1 MSEKTLSNNRR
12 HSIYLIVLLLITMIL
27 AAVALMLPLLNRL
40 LSPSLQAGQVAPEDV
55 LAPASITY
63 ESDVLTEQRRD
74 AAERS
79 VVPVYTRADTR
90 VARQQL
96 EHLRSALAYITS
108 VRGDIYASEKEKLA
122 DLAALEDIHLSQ
134 ETVGQILGLSD
145 SRWQVVQQEAI
156 VVLEQVM
163 RSTIRTDRLEDYRS
177 GVPALVSLS
186 LPEEQAAIVAELAA
200 GFVAPNSL
208 FSEDLTNAAR
218 QDAREAV
225 EPVSQTYITGEQIVQ
240 RGQVLTEA
248 NLEALRRFGL
258 AQPQQNWEEPV
269 SAAVLAVLMAVFMV
283 FFLRRQAQSA
293 ISQDLRSLT
302 LLAVLFLTFL
312 FGARLAIPGHT
323 VIPYAFPIAAFGL
336 IVAAL
341 FNTKLALFSSLPL
354 AVMAAF
360 GLPNQLDLTLY
371 YIMGGLFGVL
381 ALGRARRM
389 TAFFWAGGAIAVA
402 GALIIIVYYV
412 PEPTSDLV
420 GIATLLGTAVF
431 NGLASASLAVVLQF
445 FLAQVLGMTTPM
457 QLTELSRPDQPVL
470 QLILREAPGTY
481 QHSLQVAN
489 LAEQAAERIGA
500 DALLTRVGALY
511 HDMGK
516 AENPVFFIENQVP
529 GHLNP
534 HDELDPLTSSATIIR
549 HVTDGLDMARKYRL
563 PRRILDFVREH
574 HGTMITRYQ
583 YVKAVEAAGGDEAL
597 IDMDAFRYP
606 GPRPQSRE
614 TAILMLADGC
624 EARVR
629 AERPTEEDILQD
641 IVKSVI
647 DTRISLG
654 ELDDTDLTLRDLS
667 RIQESF
673 VATLRGI
680 YHPRVQYPKLEKGA
694 AKQIPASA
702 DIPTLTRNGEIPSV
716 VRQNNEAPLVNPVD
730 NASATS

>member
-1 MSEKTLSNNRR
+1 MSEVTIQKKRR
-12 HSIYLIVLLLITMIL
+12 RSIYLAILLVMTVIL
-27 AAVALMLPLLNRL
+27 TTAALMLPLINRL

-63 ESDVLTEQRRD
+63 ESEVLTEQRRD
-74 AAERS
+74 TAERS
-79 VVPVYTRADTR
+79 VPPVYTRADTR

-96 EHLRSALAYITS
+96 ERLRAALAYISS
-108 VRGDIYASEKEKLA
+108 VRGDAYGSEIEKLA
-122 DLAALEDIHLSQ
+122 DLAALENIHLSQ
-134 ETVGQILGLSD
+134 NTASKILTLSD

-163 RSTIRTDRLEDYRS
+163 RSTIRTDRLEDFRS

-186 LPEEQAAIVAELAA
+186 LPEEQANIVAELAA

-208 FSEDLTNAAR
+208 FSEELTNAAR
-218 QDAREAV
+218 QTARAAV
-225 EPVSQTYITGEQIVQ
+225 EPISRTFIIGEQVVQ
-240 RGQVLTEA
+240 RGQVLTEED
-248 NLEALRRFGL
+248 LEALQRFGL
-258 AQPQQNWEEPV
+258 SQPQQSWEEPA
-269 SAAVLAVLMAVFMV
+269 SSAVLAVLMTVFMV
-283 FFLRRQAQSA
+283 FFLRRQSQTAQMHDS
-293 ISQDLRSLT
+293 RSLT
-302 LLAVLFLTFL
+302 LLTVLFLVFL
-312 FGARLAIPGHT
+312 FGARLTIPGQA
-323 VIPYAFPIAAFGL
+323 VIPYAFPIATFGL

-354 AVMAAF
+354 AILVAF

-381 ALGRARRM
+381 SLGRARRM
-389 TAFFWAGGAIAVA
+389 TAFFWAGGTITAA
-402 GALIIIVYYV
+402 GALVIIAFYL
-412 PEPTSDLV
+412 PKPTSDLV
-420 GIATLLGTAVF
+420 GITTLVGTAIF

-445 FLAQVLGMTTPM
+445 FLAQILGLTTPM

-516 AENPVFFIENQVP
+516 AENPILFIENQIP
-529 GHLNP
+529 GYQNP
-534 HDELDPLTSSATIIR
+534 HDELDPLTSSAIIIR
-549 HVTDGLDMARKYRL
+549 HVTDGLEMARKYRL
-563 PRRILDFVREH
+563 PRRIWDFVLEH

-583 YVKAVEAAGGDEAL
+583 YVKAVEAAGGDENRVE
-597 IDMDAFRYP
+597 METFRYP

-629 AERPTEEDILQD
+629 AERPTDEAVLKS
-641 IVKSVI
+641 IVKSVV
-647 DTRISLG
+647 DTRIAIG
-654 ELDDTDLTLRDLS
+654 QLDDTDLTLRELS

-680 YHPRVQYPKLEKGA
+680 YHPRVQYPKLQKATAQPMPA
-694 AKQIPASA
+694 AA
-702 DIPTLTRNGEIPSV
+702 DIPTLSRGGETPQAS
-716 VRQNNEAPLVNPVD
+716 RQTSDAPFGNPVD
-730 NASATS
+730 NASSTS

>member
-1 MSEKTLSNNRR
+1 MSEVMLQKNRR
-12 HSIYLIVLLLITMIL
+12 RSIYLAFLLVMTLILATAALLL
-27 AAVALMLPLLNRL
+27 PLINRL
-40 LSPSLQAGQVAPEDV
+40 LSPSLQSGQVAPEDV

-63 ESDVLTEQRRD
+63 ESDVLTEQRRETV
-74 AAERS
+74 ERS
-79 VVPVYTRADTR
+79 VAPVYTRADTR

-96 EHLRSALAYITS
+96 ERLRSALAYIS
-108 VRGDIYASEKEKLA
+108 NVRADSFGSEQEKLA

-134 ETVGQILGLSD
+134 ETAGQILALSD

-163 RSTIRTDRLEDYRS
+163 RSTIRTDRLEDFRT

-186 LPEEQAAIVAELAA
+186 LPEEQAGIVAELAA

-208 FSEDLTNAAR
+208 YSEELTNAAR
-218 QDAREAV
+218 QAAGEAV
-225 EPVSQTYITGEQIVQ
+225 EPVSRTFITGEQIVQ
-240 RGQVLTEA
+240 RGQVLSEA
-248 NLEALRRFGL
+248 DLEALQHFGL
-258 AQPQQNWEEPV
+258 AQPQQSWEEPA
-269 SAAVLAVLMAVFMV
+269 SSAVLAMLMTVFMV
-283 FFLRRQAQSA
+283 FFLRRQSQSTLLH
-293 ISQDLRSLT
+293 DPRSLT
-302 LLAVLFLTFL
+302 LLSVLFLVFL
-312 FGARLAIPGHT
+312 FGARLTIPGHT
-323 VIPYAFPIAAFGL
+323 VIPYAFPIATYGL

-341 FNTKLALFSSLPL
+341 FNAKLALFSSLPL
-354 AVMAAF
+354 AVMVAY
-360 GLPNQLDLTLY
+360 GLPNQLDLSLY

-389 TAFFWAGGAIAVA
+389 TAFFWAGGTIAVA
-402 GALIIIVYYV
+402 GALVILVYYL
-412 PEPTSDLV
+412 PKPTSDLV
-420 GIATLLGTAVF
+420 GVTTLVGTAMF

-445 FLAQVLGMTTPM
+445 FLAQVLGLTTPM

-516 AENPVFFIENQVP
+516 AENPIFFIENQIP
-529 GHLNP
+529 GYKNP
-534 HDELDPLTSSATIIR
+534 HDELDPLTSSAIIIR
-549 HVTDGLDMARKYRL
+549 HVTDGLEMARKYRL
-563 PRRILDFVREH
+563 PRRIWDFVNEH

-583 YVKAVEAAGGDEAL
+583 YVKAVEAAGGDESKVE
-597 IDMDAFRYP
+597 MEAFRYS
-606 GPRPQSRE
+606 GTRPQSRE

-629 AERPTEEDILQD
+629 AERPTEEDVLKS
-641 IVKSVI
+641 IVKSVV
-647 DTRISLG
+647 DTRIAIG
-654 ELDDTDLTLRDLS
+654 QLDDTDLTLRDLS

-680 YHPRVQYPKLEKGA
+680 YHPRVQYPKLEKPADESVPA
-694 AKQIPASA
+694 AA
-702 DIPTLTRNGEIPSV
+702 DIPTLTRGAELPQAS
-716 VRQNNEAPLVNPVD
+716 RQAAELPFTKPVD
-730 NASATS
+730 SSTT